1 MRRPNIKWLFKTAC
15 LLIIAGTLFI
25 LITGYL
31 SASPYTNKPSYIQKP
46 NAAAQKSLGHND
58 RHHPVADLVEQP
70 VGPAPDEQRPPKVAP
85 VEQPKIKRDDNSN
98 DNDAA
103 NNDILEEE
111 RQEQQG
117 EMQQQQQPQLL
128 PPSHTKKDWHDYTA
142 MERDAKRVGFG
153 EQGKRA
159 YNNDESTKD
168 LERKMSLE
176 NGFNAYLSDMISV
189 NRSVPDIRNKG
200 CRSKLYDSEL
210 LTVSVVIPYYNE
222 HFSVLVRSIHSLVN
236 RSPPELLKEII
247 LVDDFSDREYL
258 FKQLDQYVEENF
270 PHLVQ
275 IIRLKQRT
283 GLIGARMAGA
293 RKATA
298 DVLIFLDS
306 HIEANYNW
314 LPPLLE
320 PIKFNKRTAVCPF
333 IDVIDH
339 SNFEYRAQDEGA
351 RGAFDWEFYYKRLPL
366 LPEDLVDRT
375 KPFKSP
381 VMAGGLFAISREFF
395 FELGGYD
402 EGLDIWGGEQYELSF
417 KIWMCGGEM
426 YDAPCSR
433 IAHIYRGPRNS
444 MPSPRKGDYVHRNYK
459 RVAEVWMDEYKQYLY
474 EHGQGIYEKIDA
486 GDLTEQKAIREKL
499 HCKSFKWFMENVA
512 FDLTKVYPPVEPAD
526 YAYGAIQNVGAPTLC
541 VDTLGKPRHSEIGLY
556 PCHEEL
562 ERPQRNQNLALSW
575 HRDLRLRR
583 KLDCLDVQQTH
594 KNAPVWLWDCH
605 GQGGN
610 QFWSYDRDHKWLV
623 HGRNHGSSK
632 RCLEASPKDRKL
644 YVNICD
650 EDNLYMQWNFGVVNN
665 TALDSFWDDIP
676 SSL

>member
-1 MRRPNIKWLFKTAC
+1 MRRPNVKWLFKTAC

-25 LITGYL
+25 LLTGYL
-31 SASPYTNKPSYIQKP
+31 SASPYTNKPTFIQKP
-46 NAAAQKSLGHND
+46 IVAAHVAQKPPSQHD
-58 RHHPVADLVEQP
+58 RHQPLADVVEQP
-70 VGPAPDEQRPPKVAP
+70 VGPAPEENRPPKVAP
-85 VEQPKIKRDDNSN
+85 VEQPKIKSDENN
-98 DNDAA
+98 VDNDAV
-103 NNDILEEE
+103 NNELLEEE
-111 RQEQQG
+111 R
-117 EMQQQQQPQLL
+117 QQPQLL
-128 PPSHTKKDWHDYTA
+128 PPSHTKRDWHDYTA
-142 MERDAKRVGFG
+142 MERDSKRVGFG

-200 CRSKLYDSEL
+200 CRNKLYDGEL

-258 FKQLDQYVEENF
+258 FKQLDQYVAENF
-270 PHLVQ
+270 PNLVQ
-275 IIRLKQRT
+275 IIRLKKRT

-474 EHGQGIYEKIDA
+474 EHGQGIYENIDA

-526 YAYGAIQNVGAPTLC
+526 YAYGAIQNVGTPTLC
-541 VDTLGKPRHSEIGLY
+541 VDTLGKPRHSDIGLY
-556 PCHEEL
+556 PCHEDL
-562 ERPQRNQNLALSW
+562 KRPQRNQNWALSW

-610 QFWSYDRDHKWLV
+610 QFWSYDREHKWLV
-623 HGRNHGSSK
+623 HGRNHGSNK

-665 TALDSFWDDIP
+665 TALDSFWEDIP